1 MKKLKLIFTI
11 AILAAFVYS
20 CNNSAVQRMME
31 EPVEPERSIGFT
43 NWSDD
48 GVEYKFHLG
57 TDAAVQVVRDLDKVW
72 SDQDWEGVRAM
83 LSDTAK
89 FYWRNGNV
97 LSVDEFM
104 TQISSDSTGSATWK
118 FNGAFSVD
126 LDPSIGGEHVHA
138 SISGNI
144 VDSLGVQK
152 DYHEKY
158 YVIDGKVVTWHQWR
172 MNVRSTIPAPEI
184 NESND
189 E

>member
-1 MKKLKLIFTI
+1 MKNFKLIITI
-11 AILAAFVYS
+11 AILTAFVYS

-31 EPVEPERSIGFT
+31 EPVEPERSVGFT

-48 GVEYKFHLG
+48 GAEYKFHLG
-57 TDAAVQVVRDLDKVW
+57 TDAAVQVVRDLDEVW
-72 SDQDWEGVRAM
+72 TNQDWEGVRAM

-126 LDPSIGGEHVHA
+126 LDPTRGGEHVHA
-138 SISGNI
+138 TFSVSTKTDSII
-144 VDSLGVQK
+144 
-152 DYHEKY
+152 EKRDLIERY
-158 YVIDGKVVTWHQWR
+158 YIIDGKVVTWHQFSLD
-172 MNVRSTIPAPEI
+172 VK
-184 NESND
+184 
-189 E
+189 

>member
-31 EPVEPERSIGFT
+31 EPVDPERSMGFT

-57 TDAAVQVVRDLDKVW
+57 TDAAVQVVRDLDKAWV
-72 SDQDWEGVRAM
+72 DQDWEGVRGM
-83 LSDTAK
+83 LADTSK

-104 TQISSDSTGSATWK
+104 TQISSDSTGTATWK

-126 LDPSIGGEHVHA
+126 LDPTRGGEHVHA
-138 SISGNI
+138 DFSVSTKT
-144 VDSLGVQK
+144 DSTTVNR
-152 DYHEKY
+152 DVIERY
-158 YVIDGKVVTWHQWR
+158 YIIDGKVVTWHQYSID
-172 MNVRSTIPAPEI
+172 VK
-184 NESND
+184 
-189 E
+189 

>member
-1 MKKLKLIFTI
+1 MKNLKLIFTI
-11 AILAAFVYS
+11 VILTAFVYS

-48 GVEYKFHLG
+48 GAEYKFHLG
-57 TDAAVQVVRDLDKVW
+57 TDAAVQLVRDLDKVW

-104 TQISSDSTGSATWK
+104 NQISSDSTGAATWK

-126 LDPSIGGEHVHA
+126 LDPTRGGEHVHA
-138 SISGNI
+138 TFSVSTETDSII
-144 VDSLGVQK
+144 
-152 DYHEKY
+152 EKRDLIERY
-158 YVIDGKVVTWHQWR
+158 YIIDGKVVTWHQFSLD
-172 MNVRSTIPAPEI
+172 VK
-184 NESND
+184 
-189 E
+189 

>member
-1 MKKLKLIFTI
+1 MKNLKLIFTI
-11 AILAAFVYS
+11 AILAAYVYS

-48 GVEYKFHLG
+48 GAEYKFHLG
-57 TDAAVQVVRDLDKVW
+57 TDAAVQLVRDLDKVW

-89 FYWRNGNV
+89 FYWRNGSV

-104 TQISSDSTGSATWK
+104 NQISSDSTGAATWK

-126 LDPSIGGEHVHA
+126 LDPTRGGEHVHA
-138 SISGNI
+138 TFSVSTETDSII
-144 VDSLGVQK
+144 
-152 DYHEKY
+152 EKRDLIERY
-158 YVIDGKVVTWHQWR
+158 YIIDGKVVTWHQFSLD
-172 MNVRSTIPAPEI
+172 VK
-184 NESND
+184 
-189 E
+189 